1 MEQAIEIIDLKKRFD
16 FPLKPQGG
24 IFQYLPTCLF
34 PGGHEQDFWALRGVH
49 LSVEKGKML
58 GIIGRNGSG
67 KSTLLKVIAG
77 ILKPTSGM
85 LRTRGRVTALLE
97 LGTGFQEEL
106 SGMENI
112 FLSGAILGMSRKEIM
127 ERLPR
132 IIEFSGLEGFLYTP
146 IKHYSSGMQAR
157 LGFSIAANMDP
168 DILLIDEVMSV
179 GDLEFQSKC
188 ITRISEFKK
197 NGKTI
202 VLVTHEIEVAN
213 YLCDEIVWLEDGLV
227 CMAGPAGQV
236 AHAYRSVLHGGN
248 GATVAER
255 DATQIIS
262 TGGKPIVRNVRL
274 LDGQGGEQT
283 AFRAGEPMTVEIT
296 FDTEGRVLEHPGIR
310 LTITRLDNL
319 LITDITSEAA
329 NFIPSCLEGRGR
341 ILILFRPL
349 LLLFAKYDISLT
361 LYDRDAPNCLYDYH
375 PRAVRFE
382 VTTQR
387 IHNPFIVT
395 DHPCSW
401 EISPER

>member
-85 LRTRGRVTALLE
+85 LRTRGRMTALLE

-127 ERLPR
+127 ERLPQ
-132 IIEFSGLEGFLYTP
+132 IIEFSGLEGFLYTS

-227 CMAGPAGQV
+227 RMAGPAAQV
-236 AHAYRSVLHGGN
+236 AHAYRSALHGGN

-283 AFRAGEPMTVEIT
+283 VFRAGEPMTVEIT
-296 FDTEGRVLEHPGIR
+296 FDTEGRILERPGIR

-329 NFIPSCLEGRGR
+329 NFIPSCLEGKGR

-361 LYDRDAPNCLYDYH
+361 LYDRDAPHCLYDYH
-375 PRAVRFE
+375 PRIVRFE

-387 IHNPFIVT
+387 IHNLFVVI